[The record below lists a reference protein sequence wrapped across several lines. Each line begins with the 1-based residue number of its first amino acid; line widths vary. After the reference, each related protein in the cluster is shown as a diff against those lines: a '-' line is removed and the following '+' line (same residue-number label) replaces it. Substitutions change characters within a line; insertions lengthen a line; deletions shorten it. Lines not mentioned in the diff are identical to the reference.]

1 MVIDTSAVLAILQ
14 REPERRTYLE
24 AIEAADT
31 LRMSV
36 ASYVEGSIVIESR
49 YGTEGLRDFDRFVS
63 RASIEL
69 VPVDE
74 KQGQLARSA
83 FSRFGK
89 GRHRAGLNYGD
100 CFSYAAAISLGEP
113 LLCKGDD
120 FIHTDVPICDYRQG
134 DASPARAGKN
144 SDRHRVTPTSSF

>member
-49 YGTEGLRDFDRFVS
+49 YGPEGLRDFDRLIS
-63 RASIEL
+63 RAGIEL
-69 VPVDE
+69 VPVDAE
-74 KQGQLARSA
+74 QGQLARSA

-113 LLCKGDD
+113 LLCKGDA
-120 FIHTDVPICDYRQG
+120 FIHTDVPICD
-134 DASPARAGKN
+134 
-144 SDRHRVTPTSSF
+144 HPTG

>member
-14 REPERRTYLE
+14 REAERRSFLE
-24 AIEAADT
+24 AIEAADST
-31 LRMSV
+31 RMSV
-36 ASYVEGSIVIESR
+36 ASFVESSIVIESR
-49 YGTEGLRDFDRFVS
+49 YGAEGLRDLDRFIS
-63 RASIEL
+63 RAGIEL
-69 VPVDE
+69 IPVDRE
-74 KQGQLARSA
+74 QGQLARSA

-120 FIHTDVPICDYRQG
+120 FIHTDVPILGIRN
-134 DASPARAGKN
+134 A
-144 SDRHRVTPTSSF
+144 

>member
-1 MVIDTSAVLAILQ
+1 MVIDTSAILAILQ
-14 REPERRTYLE
+14 GEPERRIFLE
-24 AIEAADT
+24 AIEAVDST
-31 LRMSV
+31 RISV
-36 ASYVEGSIVIESR
+36 ASFVETSIVIESR
-49 YGTEGLRDFDRFVS
+49 YGAEGLRDLDRFIS

-69 VPVDE
+69 VSVDAE
-74 KQGQLARSA
+74 QGQLARSA

-120 FIHTDVPICDYRQG
+120 FIHTDVPILQ
-134 DASPARAGKN
+134 
-144 SDRHRVTPTSSF
+144 TPTGS